1 MTAHAFQAQRDQVQ
15 VEFWFDFSCPYAYL
29 ASTQITA
36 LCQRQSATLT
46 FEPMLLGGV
55 FRSIGA
61 GEGPMRTLSAAKAL
75 HLHADLYRWAD
86 ELAVPFTM
94 PAAHPM
100 RTVQA
105 LRTLLALDRAL
116 WPAAIHALYAAYW
129 QHCVDITQA
138 SNIEAVLVTAGLP
151 SAAVATALDHANS
164 EAIKAEL
171 HHRTARAVDYG
182 IFGAPAMRV
191 DCANGSVPL
200 LFWGQDR
207 LAWVEATL
215 AGWQPD
221 VGPAASV
228 RSCAPSSGPR
238 PTQSAE
244 PTSKVATTATSLTK
258 PSTASSTVEVFFDLA
273 SPFAYLGLHQI
284 EHLQARTGAQ
294 FELRP
299 ILLGALFRDIGQV
312 DVPLFG
318 FPVAKQ
324 RYVMQEISRW
334 AHWLGVPF
342 QFPKKFPQRTVLAQ
356 RCILAA
362 AQHNASQGLALALRV
377 GHAFWAE
384 GEDIEDETTV
394 ARLLTDCGL
403 AVEVIAQSKSP
414 ESKQALIQATAA
426 ARTAGVFG
434 VPTWLVHTET
444 ATKPLLFW
452 GQDRCNFVE
461 QALAGWRPHIPSPP

>member
-1 MTAHAFQAQRDQVQ
+1 MTAHAFQAQRDPVQ

-129 QHCVDITQA
+129 QHSVDITQA
-138 SNIEAVLVTAGLP
+138 SNIEAVLITAGFAP
-151 SAAVATALDHANS
+151 TVVATAIGLADSA
-164 EAIKAEL
+164 AIKAEL
-171 HHRTARAVDYG
+171 HHRTARAVDHG

-191 DCANGSVPL
+191 DCANGSAPL

-221 VGPAASV
+221 RA
-228 RSCAPSSGPR
+228 GPR
-238 PTQSAE
+238 PTQFAQL
-244 PTSKVATTATSLTK
+244 TSNLATTTK
-258 PSTASSTVEVFFDLA
+258 PAPETSTVEVFFDLA
-273 SPFAYLGLHQI
+273 SPFAYLGLHQLA
-284 EHLQARTGAQ
+284 HLQAGTDAA

-362 AQHNASQGLALALRV
+362 AQHNASQGLALALRI

-384 GEDIEDETTV
+384 GKDIEDEATV
-394 ARLLTDCGL
+394 ARLLTECGL
-403 AVEVIAQSKSP
+403 SVEVIAQSKSP
-414 ESKQALIQATAA
+414 ESKQALVQATAA
-426 ARTAGVFG
+426 ARNAGVFG
-434 VPTWLVHTET
+434 VPTWLVHTEA
-444 ATKPLLFW
+444 ATKSLLFW

-461 QALAGWRPHIPSPP
+461 QALAGWRPYIPSPP